1 MVEVI
6 NIPVCGIKYHTMG
19 KYMSGNTY
27 NKFKPGML
35 TTKDAKG
42 REIPVM
48 EQIYVDYSNYIV
60 DEGPVLLEKIMD
72 SNLFIDKQYNF
83 S

>member
-1 MVEVI
+1 MSFR
-6 NIPVCGIKYHTMG
+6 NGYAYQGT

-48 EQIYVDYSNYIV
+48 EPRHVDYSNSIGE
-60 DEGPVLLEKIMD
+60 EGRVLLGKIVGGG
-72 SNLFIDKQYNF
+72 LFIDKQYKF